1 MGVHFQLRKSFWLI
15 QFISIILLINPN
27 TKAQE
32 GLFKDLLKTADRLNQ
47 VLLDLTE
54 VSDEEE
60 NQVGDELDK
69 KIVEKAKVSNTDKW
83 DIKKVW
89 QDLLQQT
96 SRKNIKYSY
105 KVFKDKDINA
115 YAVAGGK
122 VYINTGLLD
131 FIKSKDELVFVIAH
145 ELAHNELKHC
155 IKRIQHS
162 VTASKIDPTLGAVV
176 QIAYSTYRL
185 PFNKYE
191 EYEAD
196 SLSVVLMQK
205 AGYSKQGAIDFFTK
219 LAELEKKYQA
229 DKRDAVNDFI
239 STHPYAEKR
248 KERIEKM
255 KGN

>member
-1 MGVHFQLRKSFWLI
+1 MEMHFQLRKSFWLI
-15 QFISIILLINPN
+15 QFISITFFITPN
-27 TKAQE
+27 VQAQE
-32 GLFKDLLKTADRLNQ
+32 GLFKDLLKTADKLNQ

-60 NQVGDELDK
+60 NQVGEELDIEITK
-69 KIVEKAKVSNTDKW
+69 KSKVTNSDKW
-83 DIKKVW
+83 NIKKVW
-89 QDLLQQT
+89 QDLLQHT

-105 KVFKDKDINA
+105 KVFKDKDVNA

-131 FIKSKDELVFVIAH
+131 FIKSKDELAFVIAH

-196 SLSVVLMQK
+196 SLGVVLMQK
-205 AGYSKQGAIDFFTK
+205 AGYSKQGALDFFTK
-219 LAELEKKYQA
+219 LAELEKKYQT
-229 DKRDAVNDFI
+229 DKRDPVNDFI
-239 STHPYAEKR
+239 TTHPYAEKR

-255 KGN
+255 KGD

>member
-15 QFISIILLINPN
+15 QFISITFFTTLNVQ
-27 TKAQE
+27 AQE
-32 GLFKDLLKTADRLNQ
+32 GLFKDLLKTADKLNQ

-69 KIVEKAKVSNTDKW
+69 KIIEKAKVTNTDKW
-83 DIKKVW
+83 DINKVW
-89 QDLLQQT
+89 HDLLQHS

-105 KVFKDKDINA
+105 KVFKDKDVNA

-122 VYINTGLLD
+122 VYINTGLLG
-131 FIKSKDELVFVIAH
+131 FIKSKDELAFVIAH

-191 EYEAD
+191 EFEAD
-196 SLSVVLMQK
+196 SLGVVLMQK
-205 AGYSKQGAIDFFTK
+205 AGYSKQGALDFFTK

-229 DKRDAVNDFI
+229 DKRDPVNDFI